1 MTQIENDQL
10 KPAQEALEG
19 ILMKMP
25 NVKLTW
31 DVYARTNQPDLARMT
46 DLTVTVESGHYS
58 HTLVVE
64 ITSQGHPRQLRE
76 AIIKLLRFRNK
87 ANQPAYLVVAA
98 PFITAEGA
106 ALCQEDG
113 IGYFDFAGNCR
124 LAFGQYFIER
134 IGNPNPFRN
143 AQGPAARYLY
153 GPKSERVLR
162 VLFGGKGRTW
172 KVVPLA
178 EEARVSTG
186 TVSIVR
192 NLLLERE
199 WARETDQGL
208 ELTQPEKLL
217 KDWAVAW
224 GRRRQRPRTYFT
236 MLKLADVEAK
246 MADFAA
252 RQNRPFALTG
262 TAGAWRRAPMTR
274 YIRTQAYWDGDPA
287 ELANAADLKPAEAG
301 ANVHIFDPRDDG
313 VFFQLEKIDGVPV
326 VSPLQLY
333 LDLQGDPARGE
344 EAADHLWTTAL
355 FPENARTH

>member
-1 MTQIENDQL
+1 MTEIENNAL
-10 KPAQEALEG
+10 KPAREALAN
-19 ILMKMP
+19 ILMAMP
-25 NVKLTW
+25 NAKIHW
-31 DVYARTNQPDLARMT
+31 DAYSRTSQPELGRMA
-46 DLTVTVESGHYS
+46 DLTVTFENGHYS

-64 ITSQGHPRQLRE
+64 VTSQGHPRQLRE

-87 ANQPAYLVVAA
+87 ANRPDYLVVGA
-98 PFITAEGA
+98 PFITADGA

-124 LAFGQYFIER
+124 LTFGNFFIER
-134 IGNPNPFRN
+134 MGNPNPFRD
-143 AQGPAARYLY
+143 ALSPAARYLY

-162 VLFGGKGRTW
+162 VLFDGRSRPW
-172 KVVPLA
+172 RVVPLA

-199 WARETDQGL
+199 WARETDMGL
-208 ELTQPEKLL
+208 ELTQPERLL

-224 GRRRQRPRTYFT
+224 GRRRQRPRSYFT
-236 MLKLADVEAK
+236 LLTLAEAEAR
-246 MADFAA
+246 MAAFAE
-252 RQNRPFALTG
+252 RQARPFALTG

-274 YIRTQAYWDGDPA
+274 YIRTQAYWEGDPA
-287 ELANAADLKPAEAG
+287 ELANAVELKATDAG
-301 ANVHIFDPRDDG
+301 ANVHILEARDEG
-313 VFFQLEKIDGVPV
+313 VFFRLEKIDGIPI

-355 FPENARTH
+355 FPDHAGPR